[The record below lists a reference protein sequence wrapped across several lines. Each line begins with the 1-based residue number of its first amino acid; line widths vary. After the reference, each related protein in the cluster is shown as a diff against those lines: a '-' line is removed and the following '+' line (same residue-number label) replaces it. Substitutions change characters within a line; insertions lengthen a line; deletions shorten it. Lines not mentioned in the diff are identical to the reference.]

1 MTGPLQGFRVVELAG
16 RGPGPFGA
24 MILADLGA
32 DVVRI
37 GRLAD
42 VETGEPET
50 ATERTLRGRR
60 DVDLLARGRR
70 TAVIDLKSPDGVAA
84 TLKLIEKADVL
95 VEGFRPGVTERLGL
109 GPDVCLERNPRLVY
123 ARMTGWGQDGPY
135 AQAPGHDINYVAL
148 AGALNALRRPGQP
161 PTPPLNLVGDF
172 GGGGMLLV
180 IGVLS
185 ALLERSLSGKGQVVD
200 AAMIDGVS
208 LLTTLFHG
216 LRAEGTWSDEKP
228 GSHVLEMAAPFYNV
242 YETSDGRYVS
252 VGAGEGQFYREL
264 TQRLGL
270 EIDFAA
276 RQSDPDAWAGD
287 TEKLA
292 AIFKTKTLTEWCDL
306 LDGTNTCF
314 SPVLTMAEATT
325 HPHNAARQTFV
336 EVDGVVQ
343 PAAAP
348 RFSRT
353 PGEALPPASS
363 VGEHTVEVLLEAGLD
378 RATVTALLDGG
389 VAVQTPVQHGKAA
402 T

>member
-1 MTGPLQGFRVVELAG
+1 MTGPLQGFKVVELAG

-32 DVVRI
+32 DVIRI

-50 ATERTLRGRR
+50 ATERILRGRR

-70 TAVIDLKSPDGVAA
+70 TAIIDLKSPQGIDA
-84 TLKLIEKADVL
+84 TLKLIESADVL

-109 GPDVCLERNPRLVY
+109 GPDACLKRNPRLVY

-216 LRAEGTWSDEKP
+216 LRAEGTWTDEKKSDEQP
-228 GSHVLEMAAPFYNV
+228 GSHVLEMAAPFYQV

-264 TQRLGL
+264 TQRLGF
-270 EIDFAA
+270 DTDVAA
-276 RQSDPDAWAGD
+276 RQSDPDSWASD
-287 TEKLA
+287 TEEVGCGLQDQDPDRMVRAAGRHRHLLLA
-292 AIFKTKTLTEWCDL
+292 GAHDGGSHHAPAQHRAADL
-306 LDGTNTCF
+306 RRDRRGGAAGGR
-314 SPVLTMAEATT
+314 SPVQPDAGRGRPT
-325 HPHNAARQTFV
+325 
-336 EVDGVVQ
+336 GVQ
-343 PAAAP
+343 
-348 RFSRT
+348 RR
-353 PGEALPPASS
+353 
-363 VGEHTVEVLLEAGLD
+363 
-378 RATVTALLDGG
+378 
-389 VAVQTPVQHGKAA
+389 
-402 T
+402 